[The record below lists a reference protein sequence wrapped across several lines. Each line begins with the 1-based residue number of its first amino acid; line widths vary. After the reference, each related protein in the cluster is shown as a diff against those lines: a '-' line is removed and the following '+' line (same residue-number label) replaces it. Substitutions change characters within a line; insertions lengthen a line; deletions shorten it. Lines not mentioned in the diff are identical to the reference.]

1 VETHG
6 DSLTDCD
13 YDAGLQ
19 VLGSEFARAG
29 KGLAIDKQA
38 RASGTG
44 GKGVAARRLSKSEGR
59 LTAHVRMSYG
69 LRLGAPRSAEPG
81 REPREFEDTTLGDFE
96 QGSGLS
102 DPVEVRMPK
111 QREGGDGWQ
120 VVVGR
125 DQEAGQRRFICG
137 HDEQLPGAAADNR
150 FEVHMN
156 MDNGY
161 RVLLRWRCVRDM
173 RWELETGHGCFES
186 VERAALFANGLSAL
200 GVARL
205 WLSDGQLAV
214 QLIDGRRVGNI
225 ETVATWK
232 LAEAPAAL
240 PENARFE
247 RVRITLGALSDLGL
261 DGPFEARSFVVVD
274 PMGSQ
279 IRTDV
284 EVDLER
290 DLVRVTVGVA
300 EQVDGPG
307 LLVIPRA

>member
-1 VETHG
+1 
-6 DSLTDCD
+6 
-13 YDAGLQ
+13 
-19 VLGSEFARAG
+19 
-29 KGLAIDKQA
+29 
-38 RASGTG
+38 
-44 GKGVAARRLSKSEGR
+44 
-59 LTAHVRMSYG
+59 
-69 LRLGAPRSAEPG
+69 
-81 REPREFEDTTLGDFE
+81 
-96 QGSGLS
+96 
-102 DPVEVRMPK
+102 
-111 QREGGDGWQ
+111 
-120 VVVGR
+120 
-125 DQEAGQRRFICG
+125 
-137 HDEQLPGAAADNR
+137 
-150 FEVHMN
+150 
-156 MDNGY
+156 
-161 RVLLRWRCVRDM
+161 M

-205 WLSDGQLAV
+205 WLADGQLAV